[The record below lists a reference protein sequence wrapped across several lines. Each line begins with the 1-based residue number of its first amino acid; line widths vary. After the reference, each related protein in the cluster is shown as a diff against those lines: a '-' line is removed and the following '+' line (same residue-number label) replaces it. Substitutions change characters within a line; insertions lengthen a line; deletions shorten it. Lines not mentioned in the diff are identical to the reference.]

1 MYTNQG
7 AQQFEGG
14 HQHGGHHNNAM
25 HAAGEGMAGA
35 YHKPAGP
42 RPNNILIY
50 TILNQKYVITIEAI
64 HKISAR
70 FGQVHR
76 IVMIRRKGT
85 QAMVEFDDVGTARRA
100 MDGLQNQDI
109 YSGCCTLRVEFSKA
123 QKLNVRINDSNSWD
137 FTVQPQLTV
146 DATRQP
152 LITGQPTP
160 MRNND
165 YGGDA
170 GHNGGGNN
178 NFGGHGGP
186 GMRNSGGYGGPP
198 SHNNFHHGSHQGSQM
213 DMRGGRDSGRTPVA
227 IVYGLTERV
236 NCKHIFN
243 IMCLHGNIN
252 KIKFMKSK
260 PGCCMVEFADSEA
273 VSRASRMTGVELFGE
288 KLTVRPSKSMFIGEP
303 KGDTYTLPDNTA
315 GFEEFANS
323 KFNRFSNA
331 ASAQKNRIQE
341 PRATVHFF
349 NCPPDIQDD
358 QIRKIFEDEQDEPVH
373 LAGMV
378 IFAKKNDQQ
387 KSCAGLAEFE
397 DVSQAMTALALYN
410 HWSIESAES
419 NYPFSMKLCFATQ
432 ELSQSNKNKKEFN
445 A

>member
-1 MYTNQG
+1 MYQQG
-7 AQQFEGG
+7 GQQQYDGG
-14 HQHGGHHNNAM
+14 HQHPGHHNNGM

-35 YHKPAGP
+35 YHNKPVGM

-50 TILNQKYVITIEAI
+50 SILNQKYVITIEAI

-70 FGQVHR
+70 FGTVHR

-85 QAMVEFDDVGTARRA
+85 QAMVEFDDINTARRA
-100 MDGLQNQDI
+100 MEGLQNQDI

-123 QKLNVRINDSNSWD
+123 QKLNVRINDANSWD

-160 MRNND
+160 MRNNEYGD
-165 YGGDA
+165 GGNHGGNYGGN
-170 GHNGGGNN
+170 GHAMRGNDGYDGQQGYN
-178 NFGGHGGP
+178 NYNQNRG
-186 GMRNSGGYGGPP
+186 
-198 SHNNFHHGSHQGSQM
+198 QM
-213 DMRGGRDSGRTPVA
+213 DMRAGRDNGRTPVA

-236 NCKHIFN
+236 NCKHVFN
-243 IMCLHGNIN
+243 IMCLHGNVN
-252 KIKFMKSK
+252 KVKFMKSK
-260 PGCCMVEFADSEA
+260 AGCCMVEFADSEA

-288 KLTVRPSKSMFIGEP
+288 KLTIRPSKSMFIGEP
-303 KGDTYTLPDNTA
+303 KGETYTLPDTSS
-315 GFEEFANS
+315 GYEDFGTS

-349 NCPPDIQDD
+349 NCPPDITEEQV
-358 QIRKIFEDEQDEPVH
+358 RKIFEDEQDEPLH
-373 LAGMV
+373 ITGLV
-378 IFAKKNDQQ
+378 IFAKKSDQQ
-387 KSCAGLAEFE
+387 KSCAGLVEFE

-410 HWSIESAES
+410 HWSIESVES

-432 ELSQSNKNKKEFN
+432 ELSQNNKNKKEFN